1 MLLSRR
7 GTQPMLLLSPGSCSC
22 VWAVRE
28 SFSHVHMLG
37 APSSVQE
44 EADAAGSS
52 CPPVLALLCPGHVA
66 PKPHGK
72 QKSNSAC
79 AAELHWCEP
88 HVNSRE
94 GPSGDDLRPFP
105 VPTMQEDAPE
115 AAALTSRSLCTGE
128 GGRAARAAA
137 QAPGGGTPAAR
148 RSHPRAARADRAAT
162 AATSRPRDQLRAC
175 RVCAAAAPSSCAP
188 QRRGRGAEGA
198 SCAALIAA
206 GASRRCC

>member
-7 GTQPMLLLSPGSCSC
+7 GTQPMLLLSPGSSSC

-52 CPPVLALLCPGHVA
+52 CPPVLALLCPGHIA

-115 AAALTSRSLCTGE
+115 AAARSLCTGE
-128 GGRAARAAA
+128 GGRAAQAAA